1 MMNIVRIAKVIAL
14 LAFFLPW
21 AAVSCQGA
29 DMATATGIEMMQGKM
44 TANPDFEREAT
55 NAFGGG
61 RGGAFEPTI
70 TTSATNVPDLGI
82 NAFAIG
88 AAVVILIGLGLSFLG
103 GARAAARN
111 TLVTSLLG
119 IALAFAAFWWF
130 QQSVLN
136 NAGDGGGRGLGGGL
150 GGQDAAMASSM
161 ISSMVQQ
168 RFGLWINMIALGFAA
183 GAAALALA
191 AKSEATAPPAAPH
204 AA

>member
-136 NAGDGGGRGLGGGL
+136 NAGDGGGL

-191 AKSEATAPPAAPH
+191 AKPGAAAPPAAPP